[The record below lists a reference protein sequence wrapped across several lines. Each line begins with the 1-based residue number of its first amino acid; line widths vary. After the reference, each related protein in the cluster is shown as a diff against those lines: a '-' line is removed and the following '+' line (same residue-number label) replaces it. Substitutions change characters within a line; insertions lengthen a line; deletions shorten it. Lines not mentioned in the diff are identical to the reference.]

1 MSRIFSGFFS
11 DLRRERAAR
20 DFCLLDKIV
29 FESGLKIDDGEDEYF
44 LSCRIDLDQ
53 WRYSPAFDQ
62 DQFCN

>member
-44 LSCRIDLDQ
+44 LSCRIDLD
-53 WRYSPAFDQ
+53 RRLENNAIDL
-62 DQFCN
+62 